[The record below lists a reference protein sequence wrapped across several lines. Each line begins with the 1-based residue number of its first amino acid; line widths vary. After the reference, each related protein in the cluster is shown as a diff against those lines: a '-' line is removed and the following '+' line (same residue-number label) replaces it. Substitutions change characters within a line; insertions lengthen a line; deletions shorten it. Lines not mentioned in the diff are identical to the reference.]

1 MKNKPTMKNQPPP
14 EIVAKFHAKEDWL
27 KKEQFRSLG
36 APDGI
41 RRNPDG
47 GWQCD
52 YGKGCTVTIRP
63 GDNEPRETHGG
74 ICGRWHLEGGAFDDS
89 KKPGWLGY
97 PVSDEEVYE
106 GDGDSADRISH
117 FENGDIVWTAKTDT
131 TRILNIKDRAKWYRY
146 KHDELLELLREAVE
160 APAPERHNEALRAV
174 DQKCRE
180 DQFDI
185 VLLGEFQ
192 YGKSTTLDTLS
203 GGREMSPQGSG
214 TTPTSA
220 VPVSIQSLSREE
232 DGEYAEIRFKTNR
245 DLAGELFDTFESDLC
260 KPDAENPLS
269 AFIAEGDGTRRERF
283 CEGFDFDKPDYRA
296 AARQALEEAWHR
308 YGESNESRF
317 RFSSRQ
323 RQLMEVATLVVRF
336 HGTQEH
342 LGMLAAARCPVDEIG
357 GFVWFPSD
365 WSRTPTKAFDYDIA
379 FEDARFAFIDSV
391 ILHIRSPFLE
401 KLGCRVTDCPGLD
414 ASAYDKEVTRRAL
427 LRADG
432 VLFVQRCQKMIGAS
446 ALGTLF
452 EFVQDT
458 GRTDKTVLALNL
470 WGIGRDAALH
480 DAIDRR
486 GRRAASVVNASIQ
499 QIRGEG
505 HGFPVVWCH
514 VLLAYLSA
522 LGERRR
528 RTGEAFTRM
537 ERDWLAEKA
546 GILDENGS
554 MTDDGRPDD
563 ALWVAAVAG
572 TNRTFRVRELDGVSA
587 LDESAVAAVW
597 KASNF
602 DELLGAAAETVL
614 REKAD
619 SILVANGSRTALE
632 TLRNHEREL
641 QLKEEEAER
650 DEKACAEEV
659 EAAERDLDEYQ
670 REAEKLVRQSYF
682 ARAAQESID
691 GLSRALL
698 EEILCEQFFQAVSK
712 KISKVVYNLNKRRAW
727 VTVSQTDFKQRFAAE
742 TTPLVIETYADCAIA
757 ALNLW
762 KSRPSGRWKR
772 YLADV
777 SELNENLHELG
788 ERHFGGKRLFQDVP
802 IPDIPDAI
810 QKNALSEQ
818 LEAPLAEHL
827 DAVVEELREGFWRG
841 LWEAFKWL
849 VTLGGWV
856 SDMLGRSKTED
867 EIVRENMEKI
877 RPSLEASFNDYS
889 IRNTLER
896 GINPVFENFHDAILR
911 AIEDARAAYRS
922 KIQARC
928 EELTELH
935 RASSENK
942 QACAETNRKLR
953 EECIAPLRGRIEE
966 FEKSVQTT
974 ELSKE

>member
-1 MKNKPTMKNQPPP
+1 METQTPP
-14 EIVAKFHAKEDWL
+14 EIDAKFQAKEEWL
-27 KKEQFRSLG
+27 KREQFPSIG
-36 APDGI
+36 ASEGI
-41 RRNPDG
+41 CRNPGG
-47 GWQCD
+47 GWQCN
-52 YGKGCTVTIRP
+52 YGKWCTVTIRP
-63 GDNEPRETHGG
+63 GDDEPRETHGG
-74 ICGRWHLEGGAFDDS
+74 ICGRWHREGGAFDDP

-106 GDGDSADRISH
+106 DDGDSADRISH

-131 TRILNIKDRAKWYRY
+131 TRILNIKDRAKWYRC
-146 KHDELLELLREAVE
+146 KHDQLLELLREAVE

-174 DQKCRE
+174 DEKCRE

-185 VLLGEFQ
+185 VLLGDFQ
-192 YGKSTTLDTLS
+192 HGKSTTLDTLC

-214 TTPTSA
+214 RTPTSA

-232 DGEYAEIRFKTNR
+232 DGEYAEIHFKTNR
-245 DLAGELFDTFESDLC
+245 ELVGELFDTFESDLC
-260 KPDAENPLS
+260 KPDSGNPLLP
-269 AFIAEGDGTRRERF
+269 FIAEGDGTRRERF
-283 CEGFDFDKPDYRA
+283 CEGFDFDKSAHRA

-308 YGESNESRF
+308 YGESDESRF
-317 RFSSRQ
+317 RFPARQ

-336 HGTQEH
+336 HGSRDHHE
-342 LGMLAAARCPVDEIG
+342 MLAAARCPVDEIG
-357 GFVWFPSD
+357 GYVWFPSD
-365 WSRTPTKAFDYDIA
+365 WSDTLTKAFDYDIA
-379 FEDARFAFIDSV
+379 FEDARFAFVDAV
-391 ILHIRSPFLE
+391 ILHVRSPFLE

-414 ASAYDKEVTRRAL
+414 ASAYDKEVTRKAL
-427 LRADG
+427 FRADG
-432 VLFVQRCQKMIGAS
+432 VLFVQRCTRMIGAS

-470 WGIGRDAALH
+470 WGIGRDVALH

-486 GRRAASVVNASIQ
+486 GRKAASVVNASIQ

-528 RTGEAFTRM
+528 RTDEAFTQM
-537 ERDWLAEKA
+537 ERGWLAEKA
-546 GILDENGS
+546 GILDENGNMS
-554 MTDDGRPDD
+554 DDGRPDD
-563 ALWVAAVAG
+563 ALWVAAVGG
-572 TNRTFRVRELDGVSA
+572 TNRMFRVRELDGVSA
-587 LDESAVAAVW
+587 LDESAIAAVW

-659 EAAERDLDEYQ
+659 EAAKRDLDEYQ

-698 EEILCEQFFQAVSK
+698 EEILSEDFFCKVSK
-712 KISKVVYNLNKRRAW
+712 KISKVVYDLNKNR
-727 VTVSQTDFKQRFAAE
+727 TGVSQADFKQRFAAE
-742 TTPLVIETYADCAIA
+742 TAPLVIGAYADCAIA
-757 ALNLW
+757 VLNRW
-762 KSRPSGRWKR
+762 QSRPSGRWKR
-772 YLADV
+772 YLEDI
-777 SELNENLHELG
+777 SDLNENLHELG
-788 ERHFGGKRLFQDVP
+788 KRHFGGKRLFQNVP

-827 DAVVEELREGFWRG
+827 NAVVEELREGFWKG
-841 LWEAFKWL
+841 LLDAFIWL
-849 VTLGGWV
+849 LTLGGRV
-856 SDMLGRSKTED
+856 LDALGLSKTED

-896 GINPVFENFHDAILR
+896 GINPVFEKFHDAILH

-928 EELTELH
+928 DELIELH
-935 RASSENK
+935 RTSTENK
-942 QACAETNRKLR
+942 RACAEANRKLR

-974 ELSKE
+974 ELSKG